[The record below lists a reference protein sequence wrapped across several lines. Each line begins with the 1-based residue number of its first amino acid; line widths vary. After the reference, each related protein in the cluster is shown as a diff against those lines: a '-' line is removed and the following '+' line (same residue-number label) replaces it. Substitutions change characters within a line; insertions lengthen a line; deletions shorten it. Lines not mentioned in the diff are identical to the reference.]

1 MKNKRTNKAAEE
13 TNLDANVESTPPKK
27 SRKTT
32 PKKSKTP
39 TPTKTKNTVTIT
51 VEEELAG
58 IMDNSIDT
66 SRISDVSAVTTG
78 SITEEDILLT
88 QPAKPVI
95 LHSFNSI
102 SDSVEETS
110 EASTQPV
117 EPEPET
123 GPEVE
128 QEASNNNT
136 VKLKLS

>member
-1 MKNKRTNKAAEE
+1 MKNKRTKATEE
-13 TNLDANVESTPPKK
+13 TNLDTTVEYTPPKK

-39 TPTKTKNTVTIT
+39 TKSPNIVTVT

-58 IMDNSIDT
+58 IIDNSVDT

-88 QPAKPVI
+88 QPTKPVI
-95 LHSFNSI
+95 LHSFNSV

-110 EASTQPV
+110 ETSTQPI
-117 EPEPET
+117 EPELEAE
-123 GPEVE
+123 EV
-128 QEASNNNT
+128 SNNNT

>member
-1 MKNKRTNKAAEE
+1 MKNKRTNKSTEE
-13 TNLDANVESTPPKK
+13 TNVDAIVESTPPKK

-39 TPTKTKNTVTIT
+39 TKSPNIVTVTI
-51 VEEELAG
+51 EEELAG
-58 IMDNSIDT
+58 IIDNST
-66 SRISDVSAVTTG
+66 EASRISDVSAVTTG

-88 QPAKPVI
+88 QPANPVI

-110 EASTQPV
+110 ETSTQPI
-117 EPEPET
+117 EPAPELEAE
-123 GPEVE
+123 EV
-128 QEASNNNT
+128 SNNNT